1 MNGVKFD
8 TKHSYDDL
16 DLILSSKTIG
26 SPSVK
31 ITTVDIPG
39 ADGVLDFTEF
49 FGEPKYNNRT
59 LTFEFRSIKAFSAQL
74 AQDSSVKNALHG
86 KKMKIV
92 LDDDPNYYFYGRVS
106 VGDWESENNIGKVT
120 ITCDCDPYKRKQT
133 VTTATFTATTTEQT
147 GTITNSGR
155 MTVVPTVEVSASTE
169 GEEVSVTLQFD
180 EGSISLGAGT
190 YTLDNFALKQG
201 THTIKYSGTGTIKFT
216 FREGEL

>member
-1 MNGVKFD
+1 MNGVRFD
-8 TKHSYDDL
+8 TKHSHDDL
-16 DLILSSKTIG
+16 DLILSSKIIG

-31 ITTVDIPG
+31 TTTVDIPG

-59 LTFEFRSIKAFSAQL
+59 LTFEFRSIKAFSEQL

-86 KKMKIV
+86 KKMKII
-92 LDDDPNYYFYGRVS
+92 LDDDPNHYFYGRVS
-106 VGDWESENNIGKVT
+106 VGNWENENNIGKVT
-120 ITCDCDPYKRKQT
+120 ITCDCEPYKRKQT
-133 VTTATFTATTTEQT
+133 VTTTTFTASKTAQI
-147 GTITNSGR
+147 GTITNPGR

-169 GEEVSVTLQFD
+169 GEEVSVALQFD
-180 EGSISLGAGT
+180 EGSISLGAGM

-201 THTIKYSGTGTIKFT
+201 AHTIQYSGTGTIKFT

>member
-8 TKHSYDDL
+8 TKHSHDDL

-59 LTFEFRSIKAFSAQL
+59 LTFEFRSIKTFSAQL
-74 AQDSSVKNALHG
+74 GQDSSVKNALHG

-106 VGDWESENNIGKVT
+106 VGDWESENNIVGKVT
-120 ITCDCDPYKRKQT
+120 ITCDCEPYKRKQT

-155 MTVVPTVEVSASTE
+155 MTVVPTVEVSAS
-169 GEEVSVTLQFD
+169 VTLQFD

-201 THTIKYSGTGTIKFT
+201 AHTVKYSGSGTIKFT
-216 FREGEL
+216 FREGDL

>member
-59 LTFEFRSIKAFSAQL
+59 LTFEFRSIKTFSAQL

-86 KKMKIV
+86 KKMKII

-106 VGDWESENNIGKVT
+106 VGDWESENNIVGKVT
-120 ITCDCDPYKRKQT
+120 ITCDCEPYKRKQA
-133 VTTATFTATTTEQT
+133 VTTATFTATATEQT

-155 MTVVPTVEVSASTE
+155 MTVVPTVEVSA
-169 GEEVSVTLQFD
+169 SVTLQFD

-201 THTIKYSGTGTIKFT
+201 AHTVKYSGSGTIKFT
-216 FREGEL
+216 FREGDL

>member
-1 MNGVKFD
+1 MNGIKFD

-59 LTFEFRSIKAFSAQL
+59 LTFEFRSIKTFSAQL

-86 KKMKIV
+86 KKMKII
-92 LDDDPNYYFYGRVS
+92 LDDDPSYYFYGRVS
-106 VGDWESENNIGKVT
+106 VGDWESENNIVGKVT
-120 ITCDCDPYKRKQT
+120 ITCDCEPYKRKQT

-155 MTVVPTVEVSASTE
+155 MTVVPTVEVSAS
-169 GEEVSVTLQFD
+169 VTLQFD

-201 THTIKYSGTGTIKFT
+201 AHTVKYSGSGTIKFT
-216 FREGEL
+216 FREGDL